1 MRQALGALAGRARNG
16 QYRLCVREEQ
26 QVVACVALPEAAL
39 PEAAAGGP
47 DRTLEACAVVLHGE
61 HPRDAAARAAADDL
75 GLRVE
80 ATSLRHVTSLLEDGA
95 DGVQRHVLRV
105 VYDAELRQQDVRQ
118 QNVRQQNV
126 RRQTTATGASAEPS
140 TDTPAPGTGPM
151 QVQRAG
157 AYAVLAH
164 EGRILLTRL
173 AYTKVW
179 TLPGGGIDHGEDPVD
194 AVCREVHE
202 ETGLPLTDARLLD
215 VDSVHFTGHAPDGR
229 LEDFHAVRL
238 LFTGTVPL
246 DVEPRVVELGGSSD
260 AAAWRPIAEL
270 DERERRRLAVALS
283 HLP

>member
-1 MRQALGALAGRARNG
+1 
-16 QYRLCVREEQ
+16 VREEQ
-26 QVVACVALPEAAL
+26 QVVACVALP
-39 PEAAAGGP
+39 GGP
-47 DRTLEACAVVLHGE
+47 GAAREAGTPVLHGE
-61 HPRDAAARAAADDL
+61 HPRDAAARAGAEQL

-80 ATSLRHVTSLLEDGA
+80 PTSVRHVTSHVEDGA

-105 VYDAELRQQDVRQ
+105 VYDAEARQQSAAPVTPADLPPD
-118 QNVRQQNV
+118 
-126 RRQTTATGASAEPS
+126 TGA
-140 TDTPAPGTGPM
+140 PGPGPVK
-151 QVQRAG
+151 VQRAG

-164 EGRILLTRL
+164 DGRILLTRL

-194 AVCREVHE
+194 AVRREVHE
-202 ETGLPLTDARLLD
+202 ETGLPLTQPRLLD
-215 VDSVHFTGHAPDGR
+215 VDSVRFTGHAPDGR

-246 DVEPRVVELGGSSD
+246 DVEPRVVEVGGSSD

>member
-1 MRQALGALAGRARNG
+1 
-16 QYRLCVREEQ
+16 VREEQ
-26 QVVACVALPEAAL
+26 QVVACVALPEG
-39 PEAAAGGP
+39 AGATRQAG
-47 DRTLEACAVVLHGE
+47 AVVRHGE
-61 HPRDAAARAAADDL
+61 HPRDAAARAASEEL

-80 ATSLRHVTSLLEDGA
+80 PTLLRHATSYLEDGA
-95 DGVQRHVLRV
+95 DGVQRHVLRI
-105 VYDAELRQQDVRQ
+105 VYDAEVR
-118 QNVRQQNV
+118 
-126 RRQTTATGASAEPS
+126 EPS
-140 TDTPAPGTGPM
+140 PAAETPVALPRDARGGGEGPGPGPVK
-151 QVQRAG
+151 VQRAG

-164 EGRILLTRL
+164 DGRILLTRL

-179 TLPGGGIDHGEDPVD
+179 TLPGGGIDHGEDPID
-194 AVCREVHE
+194 AVRREVHE

-246 DVEPRVVELGGSSD
+246 DVEPRVVEVGGSSD

-270 DERERRRLAVALS
+270 DDRERRRLAVALS